1 MSAPDHSIDPR
12 ILESAKKQFREKG
25 FQGASLK
32 EICRDAGI
40 TTGALYKRYKGKE
53 DLFYAVVK
61 ETLDAIDDV
70 IASRSCIPV
79 SQLSDA
85 DLIRRWSME
94 IEDMIWWMEFLYA
107 HREGFTLLL
116 CCSEGTAWA
125 QYEHQIASRMTEI
138 TWEYWAEACRRGL
151 SSYQITKD
159 ELHIL
164 LSAFWKTI
172 CEPFIHDFEWSQL
185 ESYCR
190 TICRLFH
197 WYDALGLNPAETK
210 E

>member
-1 MSAPDHSIDPR
+1 MAVPDRSIDPR
-12 ILESAKKQFREKG
+12 ILKSAKEQFREKG

-61 ETLDAIDDV
+61 ETLDAIDEV
-70 IASRSCIPV
+70 IETRSRVPV
-79 SQLSDA
+79 TELSDEE
-85 DLIRRWSME
+85 LIRPWNMDTD
-94 IEDMIWWMEFLYA
+94 DMMWWMEFLYG
-107 HREGFTLLL
+107 HREGFSLLL
-116 CCSEGTAWA
+116 CCSEGTAWSN
-125 QYEHQIASRMTEI
+125 YEHQLAERMTDI
-138 TWEYWAEACRRGL
+138 TWEYWAEARRRGL
-151 SSYQITKD
+151 SSLQISKE

-164 LSAFWKTI
+164 LSAFWETI
-172 CEPFIHDFEWSQL
+172 CEPFVHDFEWSQL

-197 WYDALGLNPAETK
+197 WYDALGLKPADIK
-210 E
+210 